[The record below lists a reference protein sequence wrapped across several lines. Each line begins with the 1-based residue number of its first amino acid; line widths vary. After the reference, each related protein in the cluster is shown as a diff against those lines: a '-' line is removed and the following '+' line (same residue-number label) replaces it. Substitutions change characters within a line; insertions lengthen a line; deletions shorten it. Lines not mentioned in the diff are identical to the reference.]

1 MKDDIGD
8 VSADSEDELRRR
20 QRKLIKALAF
30 FKD

>member
-1 MKDDIGD
+1 MDGD
-8 VSADSEDELRRR
+8 VSADSDDELRRR